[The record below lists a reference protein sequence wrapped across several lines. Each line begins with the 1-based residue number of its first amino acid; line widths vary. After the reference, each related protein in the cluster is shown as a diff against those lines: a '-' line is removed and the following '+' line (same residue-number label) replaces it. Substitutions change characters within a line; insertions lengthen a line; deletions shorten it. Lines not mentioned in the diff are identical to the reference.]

1 MATMVIMPRQGQS
14 VESCIIAKWHK
25 KKGDTVS
32 VGDLLFSYETDKA
45 SFDEE
50 SKVEGVMLEIFFDE
64 GDDVPC
70 LTNVCAIGQPGEVV
84 ENNSAAPAP
93 AEEKTVI
100 EQPAQTEQ
108 KLQVSEVPAASAE
121 EVNFN
126 TGDIKISPRAKHAAE
141 RAGVDVYRTTPTGPN
156 GRIIEKDILDARE
169 KGYLIT
175 GAAKS
180 AYDGSDAGLHNGT
193 GLGGRVTTSDLNQT
207 NPSVDVNTTTTAA
220 VAPTPEI
227 EKVKISNIRKVIA
240 KAMHNSIASTCQLTL
255 NSSFDATEIM
265 EFRKKLKAGKDK
277 LGLENITLNDIVLFA
292 VSRTLLNFR
301 DLNAN
306 FLDDSMLYFK
316 NVNLGVA
323 IDTDR
328 GLMVPTVFNANHKSL
343 NELSAEV
350 KVLAKECQSGKINP
364 DLLKG
369 GSFTVT
375 NLGSLGIESFTPV
388 LNTPQTGILG
398 VNNIVQRAKEVD
410 GEIVFYPA
418 MGLSLTFDHRALDG
432 APAAKFL
439 QELKSNLE
447 NFSCLLVK

>member
-25 KKGDTVS
+25 KKGDTIS

-50 SKVEGVMLEIFFDE
+50 SKVEGVMLEIFFEE

-70 LTNVCAIGQPGEVV
+70 LTNVCAIGQPGEAV

-93 AEEKTVI
+93 AEEKAVT

-121 EVNFN
+121 EVIFN

-180 AYDGSDAGLHNGT
+180 SYSGSEAGLHNGS
-193 GLGGRVTTSDLNQT
+193 GLGGRITTSDLNQT
-207 NPSVDVNTTTTAA
+207 NLSVDVNTTATAA

-265 EFRKKLKAGKDK
+265 EFRKKLKAGKEK

-439 QELKSNLE
+439 QELKNNLE